1 MTPFQSYEEENITYW
16 TKRTPGYSGVNQEE
30 LSTQQRGVWSELLSE
45 RIQARYPGCR
55 PEDIRVLDVGTGPGF
70 FAIILAEM
78 GYRVTAVDYT
88 ASMLEAARRNAGTLG
103 TRISFRQMNAEAL
116 DFPDGTFDVV
126 VSRNLTWNLPHP
138 ENAYSQWNRVLKPG
152 GLLLNFDANWYGYL
166 HDEQARCGHL
176 KDRANIR
183 QTGVGDE
190 TAGTD
195 VAAME
200 AIALQAPLSR
210 IRRPAWDM
218 EVLDGL
224 GMRPAADE
232 KIWERVWTYE
242 ERVNNAST
250 PMFLI
255 EAVRR

>member
-1 MTPFQSYEEENITYW
+1 M
-16 TKRTPGYSGVNQEE
+16 
-30 LSTQQRGVWSELLSE
+30 
-45 RIQARYPGCR
+45 
-55 PEDIRVLDVGTGPGF
+55 
-70 FAIILAEM
+70 
-78 GYRVTAVDYT
+78 
-88 ASMLEAARRNAGTLG
+88 
-103 TRISFRQMNAEAL
+103 
-116 DFPDGTFDVV
+116 
-126 VSRNLTWNLPHP
+126 
-138 ENAYSQWNRVLKPG
+138 KPN